1 MNNLRLIKQEQ
12 RTLMGYASTTS
23 EIVVGYLGTS
33 SHDNHKQTRE
43 VTEEA
48 MQVIRDVKQ
57 FPC

>member
-1 MNNLRLIKQEQ
+1 
-12 RTLMGYASTTS
+12 MGYAATTS

-48 MQVIRDVKQ
+48 MQVIRGVKQ